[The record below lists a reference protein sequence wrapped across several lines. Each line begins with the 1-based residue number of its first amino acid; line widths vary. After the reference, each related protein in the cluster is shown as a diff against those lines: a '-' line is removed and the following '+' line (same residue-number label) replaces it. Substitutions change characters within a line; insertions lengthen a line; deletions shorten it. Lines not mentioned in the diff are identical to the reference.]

1 MNTEKIFRRIISKD
15 RSGTWR
21 QKNIGDI
28 DCCVTRLR
36 CGLKDISLVDDAMI
50 KETGSRGIL
59 KRGNSI
65 QIIYGPYV
73 TVLKSE
79 LEDY

>member
-1 MNTEKIFRRIISKD
+1 
-15 RSGTWR
+15 
-21 QKNIGDI
+21 
-28 DCCVTRLR
+28 
-36 CGLKDISLVDDAMI
+36 MI

-79 LEDY
+79 LEDYLRTRRGKERNQTITKENTHSKDKMQQGKYRLSDQRMRD